1 MTYIV
6 NMASGEPYPD
16 DELDH
21 HQKQVAQQP
30 RTASLL
36 DSEYTGLHLQL
47 VSQQLTHTE
56 LNAATSLHI
65 NAVLQSLED

>member
-21 HQKQVAQQP
+21 HQEPVAQQP
-30 RTASLL
+30 HPALL
-36 DSEYTGLHLQL
+36 SDSEYTELQLQL
-47 VSQQLTHTE
+47 VSAQVAHTDR
-56 LNAATSLHI
+56 NTAASLHI
-65 NAVLQSLED
+65 SALIKSLED